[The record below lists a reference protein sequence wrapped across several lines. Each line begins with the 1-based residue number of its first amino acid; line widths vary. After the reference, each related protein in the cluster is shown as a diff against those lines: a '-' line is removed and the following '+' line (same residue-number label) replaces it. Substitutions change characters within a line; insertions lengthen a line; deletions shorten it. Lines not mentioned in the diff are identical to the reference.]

1 MRWWDGPWDDNQK
14 NKVRTDLKNDN
25 QKKLQTKPRRERPEE
40 GGQRSSPGLARGPGT
55 SSSLSSQGSQRGHVQ
70 EDWLCPAHPKPHF
83 HLYTSASLFRETA
96 TGAQGLSGQGA
107 AWSYWFLGSSAENG
121 VTTEE
126 LSNSQKVAPSWK
138 VCALKTP
145 PWGLWQILQCLI
157 LETNSTI
164 NLPQG
169 LSLFCLHSVLHPACT
184 DRKDHRKTYW
194 EITSKNRKT
203 AVQAHASLW
212 NLTSTLLK

>member
-1 MRWWDGPWDDNQK
+1 MRWWDGPWADNQK

-40 GGQRSSPGLARGPGT
+40 GEQRSSPGLARGPST

-83 HLYTSASLFRETA
+83 HLYTSASLLPGEGNPS
-96 TGAQGLSGQGA
+96 TGSFQT
-107 AWSYWFLGSSAENG
+107 GSSM
-121 VTTEE
+121 E
-126 LSNSQKVAPSWK
+126 LLVSRVLCWKWGHDWGAFKQKVAHSCK
-138 VCALKTP
+138 VYALKTP
-145 PWGLWQILQCLI
+145 PWGLRQILQCLI

-169 LSLFCLHSVLHPACT
+169 LSLLCLHSVLPPACT

-212 NLTSTLLK
+212 NWTSTLLK